1 MDCAAAGPAVSDL
14 IDDYQDFVVIEY
26 HVNDPPYATP
36 WGDARAVDFY
46 DIFSGFLPWFGFD
59 GLFNAGYDWLNYE
72 PQLQQ
77 RLTVT
82 TDVTLTISGVE
93 VAADTYD
100 ITAEVCVEV
109 GGVGKT
115 MRLYIAQLLDNYPP
129 TELYYRNSFM
139 QAAPTED
146 VILAAGQCAQV
157 VRTFTFGAD
166 SMAQIEDVKIVAWA
180 QEPLD
185 FYPAEVHQ
193 AIESPWPFIGPAIF
207 SDGFE
212 SGGVAGWSGTNP

>member
-1 MDCAAAGPAVSDL
+1 MT
-14 IDDYQDFVVIEY
+14 DYQDLVVVEY

-36 WGDARAVDFY
+36 WGDARASDFY
-46 DIFSGFLPWFGFD
+46 DIWSGFLPWFAFD
-59 GLFNAGYDWLNYE
+59 GLFNAGFEWWAYE

-77 RLTVT
+77 RLVVP
-82 TDVTLTISGVE
+82 TDVTLTISGVK

-100 ITAEVCVEV
+100 ITAEVCIEA
-109 GGVGKT
+109 GGTGKT
-115 MRLYIAQLLDNYPP
+115 MRMYLVQVLDNYPP
-129 TELYYRNSFM
+129 TESYYRNSFM
-139 QAAPTED
+139 QAASTED
-146 VILAAGQCAQV
+146 VTLAAGECTQV
-157 VRTFTFGAD
+157 SRTFTLDVD

-193 AIESPWPFIGPAIF
+193 AIESPLPIF

-212 SGGVAGWSGTNP
+212 TGDTTGWSGSTP